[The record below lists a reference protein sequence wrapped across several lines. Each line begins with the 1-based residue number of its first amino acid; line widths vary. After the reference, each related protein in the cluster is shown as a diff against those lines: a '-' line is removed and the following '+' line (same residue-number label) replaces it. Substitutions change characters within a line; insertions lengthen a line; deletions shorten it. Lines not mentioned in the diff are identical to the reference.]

1 MFKQSNKFRITLYLF
16 CTAVLVC
23 FIVETITRRKIN
35 SYSQNYI
42 LMSNIFF
49 GMNMLN
55 NILWVTVVFMLDYLM
70 LKFNKPQ
77 MTRKD
82 LKTGKDVSMLVF
94 IQSKMQLRK
103 IFDPDT
109 DNINNDDSLVDD

>member
-1 MFKQSNKFRITLYLF
+1 
-16 CTAVLVC
+16 
-23 FIVETITRRKIN
+23 
-35 SYSQNYI
+35 
-42 LMSNIFF
+42 MSSIFF
-49 GMNMLN
+49 GLNILN
-55 NILWVTVVFMLDYLM
+55 NLLWGVIVYMLDYLM

-94 IQSKMQLRK
+94 IQSKIQLRK

-109 DNINNDDSLVDD
+109 DNINNEDSIVYE